1 MAGRYQLSVSVYD
14 ETVSHKYD
22 YWHRAFTFSV
32 QPRSPW
38 DTLGVARLDGQ
49 WVLQTGDSR

>member
-1 MAGRYQLSVSVYD
+1 LMAGRYELSVSAYD
-14 ETVSHKYD
+14 EAISHKYD

-38 DTLGVARLDGQ
+38 DTLGITRLPGH
-49 WVLQTGDSR
+49 WVMRSNS